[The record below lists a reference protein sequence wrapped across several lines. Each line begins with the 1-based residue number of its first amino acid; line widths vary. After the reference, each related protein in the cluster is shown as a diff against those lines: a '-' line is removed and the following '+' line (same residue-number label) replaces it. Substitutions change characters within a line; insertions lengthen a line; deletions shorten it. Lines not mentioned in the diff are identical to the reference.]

1 MNAGERISD
10 YIVECVLGEGGMGT
24 VYLASHTV
32 LDQQVAIKI
41 LDPEV
46 ARKPGV
52 RERFVQEANIQAKLV
67 HPNIVRVLTATN
79 NDGGIPALIMDYVQG
94 KSLSEVLKLR
104 GALPVQDA
112 IEIMEQ
118 VLSAVGYAH
127 RQGVIHRDLKPSNVM
142 VMATGEAKVTDFGIA
157 KVLGSSKLTRTGTA
171 MGSAHY
177 MSPEQIRRPETVDAC
192 SDIYSLGCVFY
203 ELLTGQPPFGEKD
216 LSGTESDYE
225 VKTAHV
231 TEAVPSLETVNSSIP
246 AWLGKLVM
254 SMLAKEAD
262 QRPSS
267 CEAIAS
273 AFASRS
279 DVDKTQIN
287 QDEKK
292 PDWGQTES
300 DRNDV
305 REAHVKTAETRAA
318 EKKVDKSVNN
328 ATLIGV
334 GLFLAIVAILFFWGE
349 KSKPNQQE
357 DAAPVGWHGPPPA
370 EAPIDAPLA
379 KVPLPPPPL
388 HDQSAE
394 NITRQAEEKH
404 QREEKE
410 KKQRTEEEK
419 KQHES
424 KLKDERDWAAAC
436 HRSGCTAKIDAL
448 SIESS
453 RLEKLS
459 GQGNDFRLIV
469 LIRNIGTSSQAWPA
483 LRLQLNN
490 AAGQTEIYKIF
501 KPSDFLS
508 AREIGAGL
516 PAASER
522 EIPIHFELSGNATPH
537 GFNIGVFYPNH
548 DLEQE
553 EKRKQPKEKERLA
566 EEKQKREEQE
576 RKRLAEEEK
585 RQKEEQAL
593 KDKKKLEEEQKH
605 KQEMA
610 EAEEKKR
617 KQEAAA
623 AEEQKRKEAAAAEER
638 KRKEAAAAEKQM
650 DKNALAWE
658 LNKAGDGDEGTAEKK
673 SGAPVTI
680 CELFIGQTVKSN
692 TSFPSIAGDPVVTIG
707 ISLTPS
713 RELKGVKVVK
723 TSGYPE
729 FDKQVER
736 GVRRT
741 KRFPRECPEEFSYDH
756 YLKPR

>member
-1 MNAGERISD
+1 
-10 YIVECVLGEGGMGT
+10 
-24 VYLASHTV
+24 
-32 LDQQVAIKI
+32 
-41 LDPEV
+41 
-46 ARKPGV
+46 
-52 RERFVQEANIQAKLV
+52 
-67 HPNIVRVLTATN
+67 
-79 NDGGIPALIMDYVQG
+79 
-94 KSLSEVLKLR
+94 
-104 GALPVQDA
+104 
-112 IEIMEQ
+112 
-118 VLSAVGYAH
+118 
-127 RQGVIHRDLKPSNVM
+127 
-142 VMATGEAKVTDFGIA
+142 
-157 KVLGSSKLTRTGTA
+157 
-171 MGSAHY
+171 
-177 MSPEQIRRPETVDAC
+177 
-192 SDIYSLGCVFY
+192 
-203 ELLTGQPPFGEKD
+203 
-216 LSGTESDYE
+216 
-225 VKTAHV
+225 
-231 TEAVPSLETVNSSIP
+231 
-246 AWLGKLVM
+246 M

-273 AFASRS
+273 GFASRS

-388 HDQSAE
+388 HEQSAE

-553 EKRKQPKEKERLA
+553 EKRKQQKEKEKLA
-566 EEKQKREEQE
+566 EEKRQREEKE
-576 RKRLAEEEK
+576 RKWLAEEEK

-593 KDKKKLEEEQKH
+593 KDKKQREEEQKQ
-605 KQEMA
+605 KQEAA

-623 AEEQKRKEAAAAEER
+623 AEEQKRKEIAAAEEQKRKEAAAAEER
-638 KRKEAAAAEKQM
+638 KRREVAAAEKQRAK
-650 DKNALAWE
+650 DALANE
-658 LNKAGDGDEGTAEKK
+658 LSKAGDGDEGTAEKK
-673 SGAPVTI
+673 SGAHGTI

-692 TSFPSIAGDPVVTIG
+692 ISFPNLAGDPVVTIE

-713 RELKGVKVVK
+713 REFKGVKVIK
-723 TSGYPE
+723 PSGYPE
-729 FDKQVER
+729 FDNQVER

-741 KRFPRECPEEFSYDH
+741 KRFPRECPEVIRYDQS
-756 YLKPR
+756 LKPR